1 MLAIPGNEHQAVAIA
16 ACLPGW
22 PGEAE
27 VRRFPDGESYV
38 RLLTARE
45 TVSLAAQLDAEEAR
59 IHAAVGSAD
68 TPMTP
73 LAQREPQDKSDL
85 ADEEITQ
92 QQDDAMLDHY
102 RMQLADIA
110 AARARMQH
118 GQYGI
123 CIDCQQPI
131 PFTRLQARPTAM
143 RCTACQCR
151 REHLYG

>member
-1 MLAIPGNEHQAVAIA
+1 M
-16 ACLPGW
+16 
-22 PGEAE
+22 
-27 VRRFPDGESYV
+27 
-38 RLLTARE
+38 LTARE